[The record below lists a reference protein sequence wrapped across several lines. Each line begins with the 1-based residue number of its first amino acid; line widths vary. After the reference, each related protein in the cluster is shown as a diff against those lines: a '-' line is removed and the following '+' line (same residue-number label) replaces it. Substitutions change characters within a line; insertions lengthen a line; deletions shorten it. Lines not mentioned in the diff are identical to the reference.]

1 MKKYLLLLFLIFTA
15 EHLQAQV
22 LLKSTWIMDHP
33 QPYTELKSNG
43 ISNMFVQNFQD
54 SSLIWLGTGSG
65 LSKYNTSTQE
75 WETFTQKHGLGKGGV
90 SAFLVADDIIWVATV
105 FDTTTSL
112 GTFQAGGGLSYSLN
126 GGTDWKH
133 LPQPGNTPVQN
144 TTWDIVL
151 VDSVV
156 WITSFGGGLRITN
169 SDWNDPDWLSPDFE
183 VVWQTITPDEYNFDP
198 LEYLNHR
205 PFSALYDD
213 NTLWVGTA
221 GGINKSLDKGNT
233 WVNFNHQNQE
243 SPISGNWILAIAN
256 QKYADKNIIW
266 AATWETTSESED
278 TSEFR
283 GVSKSEDFGYTWTTY
298 LKGESVYSF
307 AFQDSIVYA
316 CATNGL
322 FKSIDGGESWAVFP
336 PIVDYQLD
344 ARIYSNEVY
353 AAGISNPGVLWVGT
367 GDGLA
372 STDDEGNTWH
382 IYRAFKKTGIDGEVR
397 TYAYPNPFSP
407 LRHNQ
412 LGGDG
417 HVRFQYN
424 TKNPTSVTLRIFTY
438 AMELVTTVV
447 ENKSRPG
454 NSDLTEIWNGKTD
467 DGRLVANGVY
477 FYQLILDDDGTYWG
491 KLLIFD

>member
-1 MKKYLLLLFLIFTA
+1 MRKYFGLILIILLVDQGHT
-15 EHLQAQV
+15 QV
-22 LLKSTWIMDHP
+22 LLKNTWIMDQP
-33 QPYTELKSNG
+33 QPYTELRSNG
-43 ISNMFVQNFQD
+43 ISNMLVQEFDD

-65 LSKYNTSTQE
+65 LSKYNTATQQ
-75 WETFTQKHGLGKGGV
+75 WTTFSQKHGLGKGGV
-90 SAFLVADDIIWVATV
+90 SAFWVERDVIWVATV

-112 GTFQAGGGLSYSLN
+112 GSFQAGGGLSYSLN
-126 GGTDWKH
+126 GGLNWKH
-133 LPQPGNTPVQN
+133 LAQPGNTPVQN
-144 TTWDIVL
+144 TTWDIVV
-151 VDSVV
+151 VDSSV
-156 WITSFGGGLRITN
+156 WITSFGGGLRVTG
-169 SDWNDPDWLSPDFE
+169 SDWNDPDWLSPNFD

-205 PFSALYDD
+205 PFSASYEDGV
-213 NTLWVGTA
+213 LWIGTA
-221 GGINKSLDKGNT
+221 GGINKSLDQGNT
-233 WVNFNHQNQE
+233 WVNFNHQNQD
-243 SPISGNWILAIAN
+243 SPISGNWILAIAH
-256 QKYADKNIIW
+256 QKYDDKNIIW

-283 GVSKSEDFGYTWTTY
+283 GVSKSEDFGYTWKTC
-298 LKGESVYSF
+298 LRGESVYNF
-307 AFQDSIVYA
+307 AFQDSVVYA
-316 CATNGL
+316 CAINGL
-322 FKSIDGGESWAVFP
+322 FKSIDGGETWAVFP
-336 PIVDYQLD
+336 PIVDYEID
-344 ARIYSNEVY
+344 ERIYSNEVY
-353 AAGISNPGVLWVGT
+353 SAGVSKPGVLWVGT

-372 STDDEGNTWH
+372 STGDDGFTWK
-382 IYRAFKKTGIDGEVR
+382 IYRAFKRTGVEGEVR

-424 TKNPTSVTLRIFTY
+424 TLNSTRVTLRIFTY

-454 NSDLTEIWNGKTD
+454 NSDFTEIWNGKTA

-477 FYQLILDDDGTYWG
+477 FYQLILEDDGTHWG